1 MSRIPRP
8 RAATLIAFVA
18 LIAALGG
25 TAYAAKT
32 MITSKNIVDGTIKG
46 KDVKDDALKGA
57 QVKENTLGKVPNAA
71 QADSATSATTADSAT
86 TATSA
91 DDADTVGGKSPDD
104 LDTRWAL
111 VNEEGEIEAQ
121 TGGFTVVDC
130 YTTNANCYI
139 DIGEDATNNGI
150 SGSIAINNVD
160 GSSTLSGQIGVGAC
174 GLTSIA
180 CAPPNTDLPNVI
192 VAAPRDSAG
201 AIPGG
206 GPVPA
211 AADASRFYVEVTG
224 SEAVAPA
231 P

>member
-1 MSRIPRP
+1 MSRLRRP
-8 RAATLIAFVA
+8 RAATVIAFVA
-18 LIAALGG
+18 LVAALGG

-46 KDVKDDALKGA
+46 KDVKDDALKGNKI
-57 QVKENTLGKVPNAA
+57 KESALGKVPAAA
-71 QADSATSATTADSAT
+71 QADSATA
-86 TATSA
+86 A
-91 DDADTVGGKSPDD
+91 DDAGTVSGKSADD

-111 VNEEGEIEAQ
+111 VNEDGEIEAQ

-150 SGSIAINNVD
+150 TGSIAINNVD

-174 GLTSIA
+174 GLASIA

-211 AADASRFYVEVTG
+211 AADASRFYIQVTG
-224 SEAVAPA
+224 SEAVATP
-231 P
+231 